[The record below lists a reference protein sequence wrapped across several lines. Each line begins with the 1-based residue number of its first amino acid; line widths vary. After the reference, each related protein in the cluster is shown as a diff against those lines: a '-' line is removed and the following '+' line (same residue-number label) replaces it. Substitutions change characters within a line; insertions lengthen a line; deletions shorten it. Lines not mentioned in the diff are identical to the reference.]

1 MRTCR
6 RWVRKTLGLG
16 LLALVLYGGLF
27 WWAVLM

>member
-6 RWVRKTLGLG
+6 RWAKKTLGLS